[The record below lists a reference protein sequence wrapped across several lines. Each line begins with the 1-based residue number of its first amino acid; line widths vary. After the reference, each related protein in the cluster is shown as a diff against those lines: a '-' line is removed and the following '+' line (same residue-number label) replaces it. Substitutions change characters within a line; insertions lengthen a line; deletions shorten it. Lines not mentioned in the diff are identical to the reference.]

1 MARREQDRED
11 LLAEATALVE
21 RVELRVA
28 AFSSPLVIGFRAQ
41 GAASVYFGA
50 DPAYHFNARGELRRA
65 HVLGLLYKAEDGKLV
80 SLSRRRSAGE
90 VQLLRRD
97 LTVEETE
104 RFLSSLSADLLALGE
119 ALNQG
124 RFARVGQR
132 PEGVDVVGRVQAWL
146 AERRGG
152 IEVADSPK
160 VG

>member
-1 MARREQDRED
+1 MAHREQERED
-11 LLAEATALVE
+11 LLTEATALVE

-28 AFSSPLVIGFRAQ
+28 AFSAPLVIGFRAQ

-50 DPAYHFNARGELRRA
+50 EPAYHFNSRGQLRRA
-65 HVLGLLYKAEDGKLV
+65 HVLGLLYKAERGKLA
-80 SLSRRRSAGE
+80 SLTRRRAAGE
-90 VQLLRRD
+90 VQLIRRD
-97 LTVEETE
+97 LAADETE
-104 RFLSSLSADLLALGE
+104 RFLASLSADLMALGE

-132 PEGVDVVGRVQAWL
+132 PEAGDVVGRVQAWL

-160 VG
+160 VA